1 MGSVSLKTP
10 EEVKAELESKQK
22 WRRNHYTIP
31 DVKLRQKLWF
41 EEYSKLDYVKES
53 HRKTQERYIKSPK
66 GIATRTRYL
75 QIISSKTSYKGQ
87 IVSP

>member
-1 MGSVSLKTP
+1 MGRVSIKTP

-53 HRKTQERYIKSPK
+53 HRKAQERYIKSPK
-66 GIATRTRYL
+66 GRVPRINYL
-75 QIISSKTSYKGQ
+75 NTKI
-87 IVSP
+87 